1 MTAREVLDDIKGR
14 LAAATP
20 GPWEWDEEGFM
31 GCGQVYTMH
40 PDVLGG
46 NIAAP
51 SGDLYPRS
59 GYSPKDDMQFI
70 AAAPVDVARL
80 TRAVEEALSWAEKFE
95 NNQSSDIAK
104 RQGAQFDL
112 GYSAGRRAAGNILRV
127 AIENALT
134 PKDGQ

>member
-1 MTAREVLDDIKGR
+1 MTAREVLDGIRDR
-14 LAAATP
+14 LTKATP
-20 GPWEWDEEGFM
+20 GPWAWDEEGFM

-80 TRAVEEALSWAEKFE
+80 TRAVE
-95 NNQSSDIAK
+95 QV
-104 RQGAQFDL
+104 L
-112 GYSAGRRAAGNILRV
+112 GVVDTYPYSVMARDVRAA
-127 AIENALT
+127 IEDALN
-134 PKDGQ
+134 P